1 MKCLSKVFGH
11 HESSAVLLVIDPLN
25 YDKEEWTAFFQKTF
39 PHLMFWWWRCRSEIC
54 VSSAGLIS
62 GDHEGHSQHFPTH
75 QTIQWLLGPC
85 GEASVS
91 IVFLHS
97 FIHHFPFIHCISLSG
112 SVCGSFQ
119 KGQRRLE
126 SSSPK
131 TLVLMQ
137 SLKKWKIKKHIF
149 KYSSHWISHSDKL
162 SEMKGGFSVKLILK
176 IYHSNTI
183 INGWQLRFC
192 QISAIIYRFCI
203 LRGNI
208 IDTVIEKK

>member
-1 MKCLSKVFGH
+1 MTRRNEQHSFKRHSLIWCFDDGGVALKSALVQLGSYLVTMKAIRNIFQLIKPFSDSLDPVGKRLYPSCFSTHLFTIFLSF
-11 HESSAVLLVIDPLN
+11 
-25 YDKEEWTAFFQKTF
+25 
-39 PHLMFWWWRCRSEIC
+39 
-54 VSSAGLIS
+54 
-62 GDHEGHSQHFPTH
+62 
-75 QTIQWLLGPC
+75 
-85 GEASVS
+85 
-91 IVFLHS
+91 IVF
-97 FIHHFPFIHCISLSG
+97 HCRALFVAAS
-112 SVCGSFQ
+112 